1 MKNDEEYKFVVFSRK
16 RFLEVLNTKRFE
28 EVYTQGVLKGMEIW
42 VDNETGVNYLVYVNG
57 SAGGMTPLLDSAG
70 NVVVTPVSRRNY
82 DRYEK

>member
-1 MKNDEEYKFVVFSRK
+1 MA
-16 RFLEVLNTKRFE
+16 KRFE

-82 DRYEK
+82 NGYDK